1 MCNDL
6 EIIAYNDAKNTN
18 IKNLVCLIRV
28 MPRNN
33 ARQINLTMAKTTHD
47 IIRKA
52 WDAESDDKKLS
63 SWALEIILQTIEKDK
78 WLKKYAPHLSYVGTD
93 KNGILLRDKHLKDSI
108 VEVTLLDNRLW
119 CQVCKE
125 KNCMH
130 VYFTM
135 ARPEL
140 SLVPDP
146 EKPRKMLKKIQKT

>member
-1 MCNDL
+1 MP
-6 EIIAYNDAKNTN
+6 KNS
-18 IKNLVCLIRV
+18 
-28 MPRNN
+28 

-63 SWALEIILQTIEKDK
+63 SWVLEIILQTIEKDK

-93 KNGILLRDKHLKDSI
+93 KNGILLRDRHLKDSI

-119 CQVCKE
+119 CQICKE

-135 ARPEL
+135 GRPEL
-140 SLVPDP
+140 SLVQDP
-146 EKPRKMLKKIQKT
+146 EKPRKMVRKIQKI